1 MKKWVFIL
9 SFFIELGFIPS
20 AGNSEE
26 LYLNFCDD
34 PGQWRVHLGWEFPG
48 AAGALAAFGDS
59 QRGDCLR
66 VNYDF
71 RKGGRYV
78 GAVLDGPFSQSEN
91 LSFWIWTTPGH
102 GGVFMRVEDQT
113 GQNLVRDIL
122 TENNKWIKVEAALVD
137 SSFGA
142 HWAGANDGKLH
153 FPLRNIAVC
162 LQNGQTPEGYFLL
175 DSVTADIQNPPAP
188 MKWDIAILPN
198 VPQGA
203 AFVAEPVEYEIRLEN
218 KRVQARQADIVL
230 DVTTD
235 QGKVSRQKWQKE
247 IPGGGTVT
255 EKVKLSTD
263 EVGYQGLR
271 VGIITD
277 GQEELSKES
286 GLAVVVKPQLYPK
299 CDPDSYFGVCAASL
313 GPESM
318 FRLGCSAVMYD
329 AHWKNTEI
337 NPDEYNWSWIPS
349 ACREVKERGGRL
361 LLKLSPR
368 PPDWA
373 AWKVEGKP
381 NLAGYP
387 SPEHMKDWQDFVHD
401 VVEQVKGDI
410 YGIEVDNE
418 PDLSEWLHPGLTLEE
433 GAELYYQ
440 LLKAAH
446 DGAKSADPNC
456 VVAGL
461 GVSGSDYHGGLKFCR
476 AVLEKDP
483 KLVDLFPGHPY
494 AFVRYYGPDQKPT
507 GPEENGQA
515 ALCQA
520 AFAMLAEF
528 GKPRRMWIGELG
540 WALNVNSPVLSDYS
554 LDFAATVAQ
563 SLMIGYVSGVETYLW
578 FTQFGCNEGGHEYG
592 LFRGRHAYALP
603 AACAYSTCAHMIDRT
618 TVAGPVNLGENV
630 RAWRFDGNR
639 QDQSV
644 VALWTVAGSARLVCQ
659 LPSDA
664 RIVNSFG
671 RNLSTAKTVELDLGR
686 MPVYI
691 SIPLSQAKE
700 LAEKIARAELKVKDP
715 LKLNQAYLASRQ
727 ELHIVISN
735 QLNKKIPARIQAE
748 SQEKTLE
755 IEPGTTNIPIALAKA
770 PAGELEILVD
780 SEYGRQ
786 TKTLAV
792 NLLPIKYLET
802 IRIDGNLA
810 ETNSLKPIVLT
821 ERTAVLPADPG
832 IPWNGPDDLSVRA
845 WLGYDAQKLYFA
857 ARVTDDTHIVDRED
871 AGSFWQSDS
880 IQLAIDPENDS
891 QDNYNGDDV
900 EIGLVSSKD
909 QPLVYMTNPDRKQI
923 AAQASIKQEVTE
935 TVYEAT
941 IPWGELGIEP
951 PQPGKVMAINFIVN
965 DNDGQGRLYW
975 MGLTPGIA
983 EGKNPAVYRK
993 FIFEQ

>member
-1 MKKWVFIL
+1 MKKRFMVLWLVIG
-9 SFFIELGFIPS
+9 LGFLGS

-48 AAGALAAFGDS
+48 AAGALAALDDA

-78 GAVLDGPFSQSEN
+78 GAVLDGPFSQGEK
-91 LSFWIWTTPGH
+91 LAFWIWTTPGH

-113 GQNLVRDIL
+113 GQSLVRDIP
-122 TENNKWIKVEAALVD
+122 TEENQWVKVEVSLKDDAF
-137 SSFGA
+137 SA

-175 DSVTADIQNPPAP
+175 DSVTADIENPPAQLQ
-188 MKWDIAILPN
+188 WNISILPN

-203 AFVAEPVEYEIRLEN
+203 AFVGEAVEYEIRVEN
-218 KRVQARQADIVL
+218 KLVQPRRVDMVL
-230 DVTTD
+230 EVTTD
-235 QGKVSRQKWQKE
+235 EGKVTQQKWQKE
-247 IPGGGTVT
+247 IPGGGTVV

-263 EVGYQGLR
+263 EAGYQGLLVR
-271 VGIITD
+271 VMAD
-277 GQEELSKES
+277 GQEELSQES
-286 GLAVVVKPQLYPK
+286 GLAVVIKPPLYPK
-299 CDPDSYFGVCAASL
+299 CDPDSYFGTCTADL

-318 FRLGCSAVMYD
+318 FRLGCSAVQYP
-329 AHWKNTEI
+329 AVWKYFEM
-337 NPDEYNWSWIPS
+337 NPDDYNWSWIPK

-361 LLKLSPR
+361 LLKLQPR

-440 LLKAAH
+440 LLKAAYE
-446 DGAKSADPNC
+446 GAKSADPNC

-578 FTQFGCNEGGHEYG
+578 FSQYGCNEGGHEYG
-592 LFRGRHAYALP
+592 LFRGRPAYALP
-603 AACAYSTCAHMIDRT
+603 AACAYSTCARMIDRT
-618 TVAGPVNLGENV
+618 KAAGRIELGENV

-639 QDQSV
+639 QGQSV

-671 RNLSTAKTVELDLGR
+671 RNLPTAKTVEMDLGR
-686 MPVYI
+686 MPVYVAV
-691 SIPLSQAKE
+691 PMSQAEE
-700 LAEKIARAELKVKDP
+700 LAGNLAQAELKVKDP
-715 LKLNQAYLASRQ
+715 LKINHIYLSRRD
-727 ELHIVISN
+727 ELHIVIAN
-735 QLNKKIPARIQAE
+735 QINKEVSARIQVGN
-748 SQEKTLE
+748 QEQTMLLK
-755 IEPGTTNIPIALAKA
+755 PGTTNIAMVLTKV
-770 PAGELEILVD
+770 PAGDLEILVD
-780 SEYGRQ
+780 TEYGRQ
-786 TKTLAV
+786 TKTLSV
-792 NLLPIKYLET
+792 NLLPIKHMKT
-802 IRIDGNLA
+802 IHIDGDLA
-810 ETNSLKPIVLT
+810 ETGSLKPIALR
-821 ERTAVLPADPG
+821 ERKDVLPADPG
-832 IPWNGPDDLSVRA
+832 IPWNDAKDLSIRA
-845 WLGYDAQKLYFA
+845 WLGYDEQRLYFA
-857 ARVTDDTHIVDRED
+857 AKVTDDTQVVDRED
-871 AGSFWQSDS
+871 VGMFWQSDS
-880 IQLAIDPENDS
+880 IQMAIDPENDS
-891 QDNYNGDDV
+891 QDDFNGDDV
-900 EIGLVSSKD
+900 EIGLVLGKD
-909 QPLVYMTNPDRKQI
+909 QPLIYRTAPDLKAI
-923 AAQASIKQEVTE
+923 AGEVSIRRAGEE
-935 TVYEAT
+935 TIYEAA
-941 IPWGELGIEP
+941 IPWSELGIQP
-951 PQPGKVMAINFIVN
+951 PQPDQVMAINFIVN

-983 EGKNPAVYRK
+983 EGKNPGVYRK
-993 FIFEQ
+993 LVFEQ